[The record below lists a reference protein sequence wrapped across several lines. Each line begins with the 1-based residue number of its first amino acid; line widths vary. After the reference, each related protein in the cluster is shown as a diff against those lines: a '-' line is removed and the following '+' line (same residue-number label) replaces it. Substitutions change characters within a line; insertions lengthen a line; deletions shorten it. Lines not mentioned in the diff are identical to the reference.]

1 MKDEIR
7 ATQKAQRAYHSA
19 SASQLL
25 HLLCTD
31 DLLVCIETCI
41 RCGYMSSND
50 LCKACSLLEG
60 LERGMSTA
68 AIVRPFASFCL
79 VGVLIMPS

>member
-7 ATQKAQRAYHSA
+7 ATQKAQRAYR
-19 SASQLL
+19 ASQLSC
-25 HLLCTD
+25 LLCPD
-31 DLLVCIETCI
+31 DLLAYIETCI

-68 AIVRPFASFCL
+68 AIVRPFVFFVLLAS
-79 VGVLIMPS
+79 

>member
-1 MKDEIR
+1 MLEFWY
-7 ATQKAQRAYHSA
+7 A
-19 SASQLL
+19 
-25 HLLCTD
+25 
-31 DLLVCIETCI
+31 ETCK

-68 AIVRPFASFCL
+68 AIVRYIPTS
-79 VGVLIMPS
+79 V